1 MHNLLYTG
9 HWYNNGLYTT
19 MTCMLLDHLYTEP
32 LTLVRKAPKILAFHY
47 RPMASFDYETEYT
60 QA

>member
-1 MHNLLYTG
+1 MDSIRRRRERR
-9 HWYNNGLYTT
+9 
-19 MTCMLLDHLYTEP
+19 MLLDHLYTEP